1 MNCFG
6 EKESTGSSIRQGN
19 RNPVLYREI
28 GADGLK
34 TGHTEEAGYG
44 LTASAVQDGQ
54 RLILVVN
61 GLPSMQARADESDR
75 LLSWGFREFDNYAL
89 FKAGDTVDE
98 AQVWLGAD
106 ETVPLVIAADLKVTL
121 PRPDRHG
128 LQVDVVDDAPH
139 PTPCQAGKGRGQ
151 GRATH

>member
-44 LTASAVQDGQ
+44 LTASAVQDG
-54 RLILVVN
+54 RPLILVVN
-61 GLPSMQARADESDR
+61 GLPSMQARAHEPDR
-75 LLSWGFREFDNYAL
+75 LLSWGLRGFDNYAL
-89 FKAGDTVDE
+89 FKPGDTVHE
-98 AQVWLGAD
+98 ATVWLGAP
-106 ETVPLVIAADLKVTL
+106 ETGPPGPSTGREVRR
-121 PRPDRHG
+121 PRRPPP
-128 LQVDVVDDAPH
+128 A
-139 PTPCQAGKGRGQ
+139 
-151 GRATH
+151 